1 MAHDDSQDPTWEE
14 ETVMLHYDD
23 VSDFN
28 QDNILPLEADKLA
41 KVRAWLQPTAYEGEG
56 SEFTK
61 HSTAH
66 LPRTGK
72 WLLQSPAYQEWREDK
87 EKGLLWIRGEHLLA
101 TKACLVVVMA

>member
-1 MAHDDSQDPTWEE
+1 MAHDGSQDPTWEE
-14 ETVMLHYDD
+14 ETVILHYDD

-41 KVRAWLQPTAYEGEG
+41 KVRAWLQPTVYEGEG

-72 WLLQSPAYQEWREDK
+72 WLLQSPAYQEWREGK